1 MHPNENNVYREQ
13 QDHVS
18 SHLAT
23 RSSLSVLITILLI
36 AFAEFLLFSGMR
48 QEAII
53 LHAFVLVVVSIS
65 TVGQKDKYVAWTLQA
80 LMLLP
85 LLRLINFSMPVF
97 SGMVLYKYFYIYIL
111 LFIPIFLII
120 RHQSF
125 SLLQLGLSF
134 KNFVLYIPLS
144 LVIGLLIAEAEFFV
158 APVVPLIPN
167 MLFYNMVDIFL
178 IMVFCVGLVEE
189 LMFRSLLQTRLEGI
203 FGTTVGL
210 IVTSLLFGIMSS
222 GYGANDVLFASL
234 VGLLLGYMFIKTRS
248 LPFIA
253 LTHGLINVFL
263 FSIIPLLGPGLG
275 IL

>member
-1 MHPNENNVYREQ
+1 MLYKNDDLTVPYRDLHLWVNVTRGYNASNENNVYREQ

-167 MLFYNMVDIFL
+167 MLFYNMVDIFSDHGL
-178 IMVFCVGLVEE
+178 LRRVGGE
-189 LMFRSLLQTRLEGI
+189 LMFD
-203 FGTTVGL
+203 
-210 IVTSLLFGIMSS
+210 LFFKPDLKV
-222 GYGANDVLFASL
+222 YLAPR
-234 VGLLLGYMFIKTRS
+234 GLLL
-248 LPFIA
+248 PA
-253 LTHGLINVFL
+253 C
-263 FSIIPLLGPGLG
+263 FSVL
-275 IL
+275 